1 MSVRVKYLGQFLA
14 HSKCSVNVSYIVRG
28 IYQEE
33 LKTDLWLLYVSGPK
47 TNAWKIKIGKFL
59 LHKRKTAVVWNQLPI
74 KVFNFLS
81 LLKPE
86 LDQKYSLFNVISLG
100 VL

>member
-1 MSVRVKYLGQFLA
+1 MSKDNTHFIRIGFIVSVRVKYLGQFLA

-47 TNAWKIKIGKFL
+47 TNA
-59 LHKRKTAVVWNQLPI
+59 
-74 KVFNFLS
+74 
-81 LLKPE
+81 
-86 LDQKYSLFNVISLG
+86 
-100 VL
+100 